1 MNRFTRKLT
10 ALVVMFAFIL
20 QLFTPVI
27 VAAQEAKN
35 QKAQIDQAVSDFQK
49 TYDEIMAIKPI
60 ELGKVSEWT
69 LNRIND
75 IKNAWENRPTWLGG
89 KDRTAE
95 EEAALKEKQELERYV
110 PKIEKANADIKK
122 IQQDAQ
128 KTMDL
133 LKSGSF
139 DEAAKT
145 DPSKVYG
152 SIDENASAL
161 GIYQKA
167 LKEAGQTLLDAA
179 SALSTASMV
188 LGGVG
193 LLCTVICAF
202 PPAAPIAGPIA
213 AVCGKAATATGI
225 AAAILKAAGNTLVK
239 AADKAITDDKQFL
252 TIAGKEVAKA
262 AAQEAFNRVVSKGV
276 GKIAGS
282 FADDLIGS
290 ADDLVLNPKTGE
302 MVSNAANNKATK
314 AIISRVISETIKP
327 AKSGIISTANT
338 AVDNTPLPAAKS
350 EPGLNWGE

>member
-1 MNRFTRKLT
+1 MRKLT
-10 ALVVMFAFIL
+10 TLVVLLAFFMQI
-20 QLFTPVI
+20 FTPTI
-27 VAAQEAKN
+27 IAAQEAKN
-35 QKAQIDQAVSDFQK
+35 QKAQIDQAVADYQK

-89 KDRTAE
+89 KDRSAE
-95 EEAALKEKQELERYV
+95 EEKALKEKQELERYV

-122 IQQDAQ
+122 IQEDAQ

-133 LKSGSF
+133 LKKGSF
-139 DEAAKT
+139 EAAAKT

-152 SIDENASAL
+152 SMDENASAL

-225 AAAILKAAGNTLVK
+225 AAAILKAAGNTLIK
-239 AADKAITDDKQFL
+239 AADKAITDDKSFL
-252 TIAGKEVAKA
+252 ALAGKEATKA
-262 AAQEAFNRVVSKGV
+262 AAQEAINRVVSKGI
-276 GKIAGS
+276 GNIAGQYADDLVGA
-282 FADDLIGS
+282 ADDLIVDS
-290 ADDLVLNPKTGE
+290 TGK
-302 MVSNAANNKATK
+302 VITNAANNKATK
-314 AIISRVISETIKP
+314 AIVSKVISESFKPVKTEIINNTNTVIDTPPMLP
-327 AKSGIISTANT
+327 AKSQ
-338 AVDNTPLPAAKS
+338 
-350 EPGLNWGE
+350 PGLSW

>member
-1 MNRFTRKLT
+1 MNRYTRKLV
-10 ALVVMFAFIL
+10 ALMVMFAFFM
-20 QLFTPVI
+20 QTFVPTI
-27 VAAQEAKN
+27 VAAETAN
-35 QKAQIDQAVSDFQK
+35 QKAQIEQAVGDFQK

-60 ELGKVSEWT
+60 ELGKISEWT

-75 IKNAWENRPTWLGG
+75 IKNAWANRPTWLGG
-89 KDRTAE
+89 KDRSAE
-95 EEAALKEKQELERYV
+95 EEKALKEKQELERYV

-139 DEAAKT
+139 EAAAKT

-188 LGGVG
+188 LGSVG
-193 LLCTVICAF
+193 LLCTAICAF

-213 AVCGKAATATGI
+213 AITGKAATATGI
-225 AAAILKAAGNTLVK
+225 AAAILKAAGQTLVT
-239 AADKAITDDKQFL
+239 AADKAITDDKQL
-252 TIAGKEVAKA
+252 LGVLGKEVGKA
-262 AAQEAFNRVVSKGV
+262 AAQEALNRVVSKGLGNLAGKYADVLV
-276 GKIAGS
+276 GG
-282 FADDLIGS
+282 ADDMILNS
-290 ADDLVLNPKTGE
+290 AGQ
-302 MVSNAANNKATK
+302 MVSNKATNTATK
-314 AIISRVISETIKP
+314 AIIKKVISEGFKP
-327 AKSGIISTANT
+327 VKSEISNT
-338 AVDNTPLPAAKS
+338 TNEVIDSTPLPAASS
-350 EPGLNWGE
+350 EPGLNWD